1 MEQLENLIKL
11 GKELGYEGLQ
21 LREFVSHE
29 QDRAKEEQDRAR
41 EERRLKREY
50 DKEMFEM
57 QRQSDLERLNIER
70 EVKELEIRA
79 ADVSTQLNQSAV
91 SRNNSVQSRTPKLP
105 VFEDGKSDMDAYL
118 LRFERFAIGQSWS
131 RDSWSSNLSALLTG
145 KALEVYSRL
154 SDEDAEDYEK
164 LKLALL
170 KRYQLNDEGFRV
182 KFRSSTISPGESSS
196 QFIERLRNYLKRWV
210 ELSNT
215 DKTYDGIADLL
226 VREQFHNSSDKNI
239 STFLKERNP
248 SSAKQMAELA
258 EVYLAA
264 HPDVHTNKPTKTSSG
279 DKGQGGTSKKK
290 CFKCGKIGHIAKD
303 CHVKSKPW
311 AKSVAAAIT
320 EELRASQDKEKK
332 EENSTACALHTC
344 EQDCVTTENIKL
356 ACGKQ
361 VPIVSGA
368 CEQQENRRSILKN
381 MPVKKGKVG
390 SNIVDVLRD
399 TGCSGVVVKQSFVNP
414 DQLTGKKHLC
424 VLVDGTC
431 KRVSSANIEIDT
443 PFFTGT
449 VEAMCMADPVCP
461 LVLGNIKGVRPP
473 GTPDPDWMIS
483 TAQEGKGVNLDET
496 KPDYQSVSAVQTRAQ
511 KAKIIKPESILHA
524 MPGMDASMSVENLIK
539 AQKED
544 TSLQHYWDLAKR
556 GQKSSVRG
564 NNTTWFE
571 IKSGLLYRRFLS
583 NKDSTLSKQLMVPK
597 PLREKVLKL
606 AHEALL
612 SAHLG
617 IKKTTDKIMQNFY
630 WPGLQSDVSRF
641 CNSCDICQRTM
652 LKGRLPKVP
661 LQNMPIIDTP
671 FKRVAIDLVGPINP
685 VSERGHRYMLTLMD
699 YATRYPEVIPLKRI
713 DAESVAE
720 ALVNIFT
727 RIGVPTE
734 ILSDQGTQFLSGVMS
749 EVSCLLSIK
758 QLVTTPYHPMCN
770 GLVEKFHLVL
780 KSMLK
785 RLCQEKPKMWDHFIP
800 AVLFAYRE
808 TPQASLGFSPFEL
821 LYGRTVRGPIQIL
834 HELWTK
840 EGTPDEVK
848 TTYEYVLDL
857 RNKLEETCKLAKEEL
872 KVQKVKE
879 SPKFG
884 TTRSQNQGNLK
895 LATRFWCYSQLKQI
909 NSWCHGKDHMK

>member
-1 MEQLENLIKL
+1 MEQLENLIKF

-79 ADVSTQLNQSAV
+79 ADVSIQLNQSAV

-154 SDEDAEDYEK
+154 SDDDAEDYEK

-210 ELSNT
+210 ELNNT
-215 DKTYDGIADLL
+215 DKTYDGIDLL
-226 VREQFHNSSDKNI
+226 VREQFLNSSGKNI
-239 STFLKERNP
+239 STFFKERNP
-248 SSAKQMAELA
+248 LSAKQMAKLA

-303 CHVKSKPW
+303 CRVKSKPW

-332 EENSTACALHTC
+332 EENSTVCALHTC
-344 EQDCVTTENIKL
+344 EQDCVTTENIRL

-368 CEQQENRRSILKN
+368 CEQQKNRRSILKN

-399 TGCSGVVVKQSFVNP
+399 TGCSGVVVKQSLVNP

-461 LVLGNIKGVRPP
+461 LVLGNIKRVRPP
-473 GTPDPDWMIS
+473 GSPDPDWMIS

-496 KPDYQSVSAVQTRAQ
+496 KPDY
-511 KAKIIKPESILHA
+511 
-524 MPGMDASMSVENLIK
+524 
-539 AQKED
+539 
-544 TSLQHYWDLAKR
+544 
-556 GQKSSVRG
+556 
-564 NNTTWFE
+564 
-571 IKSGLLYRRFLS
+571 
-583 NKDSTLSKQLMVPK
+583 
-597 PLREKVLKL
+597 
-606 AHEALL
+606 
-612 SAHLG
+612 
-617 IKKTTDKIMQNFY
+617 
-630 WPGLQSDVSRF
+630 
-641 CNSCDICQRTM
+641 
-652 LKGRLPKVP
+652 
-661 LQNMPIIDTP
+661 
-671 FKRVAIDLVGPINP
+671 
-685 VSERGHRYMLTLMD
+685 
-699 YATRYPEVIPLKRI
+699 
-713 DAESVAE
+713 
-720 ALVNIFT
+720 
-727 RIGVPTE
+727 
-734 ILSDQGTQFLSGVMS
+734 
-749 EVSCLLSIK
+749 
-758 QLVTTPYHPMCN
+758 
-770 GLVEKFHLVL
+770 
-780 KSMLK
+780 
-785 RLCQEKPKMWDHFIP
+785 
-800 AVLFAYRE
+800 
-808 TPQASLGFSPFEL
+808 
-821 LYGRTVRGPIQIL
+821 
-834 HELWTK
+834 
-840 EGTPDEVK
+840 
-848 TTYEYVLDL
+848 
-857 RNKLEETCKLAKEEL
+857 
-872 KVQKVKE
+872 
-879 SPKFG
+879 
-884 TTRSQNQGNLK
+884 
-895 LATRFWCYSQLKQI
+895 
-909 NSWCHGKDHMK
+909 